1 MENLKYRV
9 YNYLNEN
16 RFYEWNG
23 VKYHHLATIE
33 MDNRKFVV
41 YEALGERYIEEL
53 AQSNVSDS
61 QLTPDQLLYI
71 EDDELWFKLFLIASS
86 EGLFDKIK

>member
-1 MENLKYRV
+1 
-9 YNYLNEN
+9 
-16 RFYEWNG
+16 
-23 VKYHHLATIE
+23 YHHLATID

-71 EDDELWFKLFLIASS
+71 KDDELWFKLFLIAGS
-86 EGLFDKIK
+86 EGLIDKIK